1 MYWSDHDNTSST
13 CCSPT
18 SSPIPFSLPTKGI
31 KFPRLQSQATKDVL
45 CSVLKVR
52 KSWKTLRGGETVWP
66 LELEAALLEGKR

>member
-1 MYWSDHDNTSST
+1 MAWSDRNNTPST

-18 SSPIPFSLPTKGI
+18 SSPISFSLPPERI
-31 KFPRLQSQATKDVL
+31 KFPGLQSQATNDVL

-66 LELEAALLEGKR
+66 LDLEAALLEGKQ